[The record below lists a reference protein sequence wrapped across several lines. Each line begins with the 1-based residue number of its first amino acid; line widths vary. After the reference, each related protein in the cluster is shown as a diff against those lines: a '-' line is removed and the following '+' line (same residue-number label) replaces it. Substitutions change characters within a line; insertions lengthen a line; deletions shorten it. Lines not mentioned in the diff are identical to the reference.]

1 MTSAFKHVTNENVRG
16 LKNAVQN
23 LNTDK
28 KSAVSI
34 SRFFFYFFPLVTIII
49 IIFIYLFIYLLN
61 KSTLQYLQLCS

>member
-34 SRFFFYFFPLVTIII
+34 SRFFSLFFPLVTIIFNI
-49 IIFIYLFIYLLN
+49 EIKARKTN
-61 KSTLQYLQLCS
+61 KRANW

>member
-16 LKNAVQN
+16 LKNVVQN

-34 SRFFFYFFPLVTIII
+34 SRFFFSFFPLVTIIFNI
-49 IIFIYLFIYLLN
+49 EIKARKTN
-61 KSTLQYLQLCS
+61 KRANW